1 MNLTKKR
8 KKKGFTLIE
17 LMAVVAIIAILAA
30 VLVPTVTGY
39 INRSKKTAIISQ
51 VRTVITAVETHN
63 ATATGT
69 GIISTSKTVADLV
82 GKKADGTATTSDALI
97 ESDLLTAESVNRLSD
112 MTVGLAQLINED
124 QNAIKTIEV
133 NKDGSFKS
141 YTVKGSTEDQDKTW
155 LPEQDP
161 NATQQ
166 QQQGDE

>member
-1 MNLTKKR
+1 MNLKK

-17 LMAVVAIIAILAA
+17 LMAVIAIIAILAA
-30 VLVPTVTGY
+30 VLVPTVSGY
-39 INRSKKTAIISQ
+39 INRSKKTAIVSQ
-51 VRTVITAVETHN
+51 VRNVITAVETHN

-69 GIISTSKTVADLV
+69 GIITTAKTVAELV
-82 GKKADGTATTSDALI
+82 GKNADGTDTTSAALI

-141 YTVKGSTEDQDKTW
+141 YTVKGKTSAEDKTW
-155 LPEQDP
+155 LPTQDP
-161 NATQQ
+161 NATNPQ
-166 QQQGDE
+166 